1 MPGPAPRHVAILPW
15 GDVIEDFLDP
25 IGRTLEDFA
34 HGITGGWL
42 WGYVQA
48 LAMQDVRATVIV
60 VSRTARAPRRG
71 VHEPTVTPLVILPSP
86 RRHRLARR
94 LGATHLAPYLATP
107 LGALTRALRAEGCDA
122 ILCQE
127 YEWARFDACV
137 AVGARSGLPVFATF
151 QGGDFQASRYERLVR
166 RTSLARAAGL
176 VITAAGERERVRERY
191 GIAADRIAAIPNP
204 IDPDLWFPDDRLA
217 ARAALG
223 LPADA
228 VLAVWHG
235 RVDVQSKGLDVLL
248 DAWAA
253 VRRARPDVDLRLL
266 MVGTGPDAERLAH
279 RVAGDPSVLRVDEYL
294 LDRAAMR
301 RHLSAADLYVLP
313 SRHEGQPVALM
324 EAMACGLPVAAA
336 RASGVAELVGDG
348 ADAAGLVVPVSSTAM
363 LAAAIG
369 LLIDDAGVRRA
380 FAARARARVVE
391 RCSPEAV
398 GRGLRDFMAARIA
411 AVGSG
416 EQDRRLGG

>member
-15 GDVIEDFLDP
+15 GDVVEDFLDP
-25 IGRTLEDFA
+25 IGRTLDDFV
-34 HGITGGWL
+34 HGITGWL

-48 LAMQDVRATVIV
+48 LATRGVRATVIV
-60 VSRTARAPRRG
+60 VSRTARRPG
-71 VHEPTVTPLVILPSP
+71 HVVHESTGTPLVVLPSP
-86 RRHRLARR
+86 WRHRLARR
-94 LGATHLAPYLATP
+94 LRATHLAPYLATP
-107 LGALTRALRAEGCDA
+107 LVALTTAVRREGCDA
-122 ILCQE
+122 LLCQE

-137 AVGARSGLPVFATF
+137 AVGALTGIPVFATF
-151 QGGDFQASRYERLVR
+151 QGGDFQASRYAKLVR
-166 RTSLARAAGL
+166 RTSLARAAG
-176 VITAAGERERVRERY
+176 VIIAAAGERERVRARY
-191 GIAADRIAAIPNP
+191 GIAPERIAAVPNP
-204 IDPDLWFPDDRLA
+204 IDLEFWFPDDRLA

-223 LPADA
+223 LPPDA

-266 MVGTGPDAERLAH
+266 MVGTGPDAERLAR
-279 RVAGDPSVLRVDEYL
+279 RVAGDQSVLRVDEYL

-301 RHLSAADLYVLP
+301 RHLSAADLYLLP

-348 ADAAGLVVPVSSTAM
+348 ADAAGVLVPIGDAPA
-363 LAAAIG
+363 LADAIG
-369 LLIDDAGVRRA
+369 RLVDDDNARSEC
-380 FAARARARVVE
+380 AARARARIAAQ
-391 RCSPEAV
+391 CSPEAV
-398 GRGLRDFMAARIA
+398 GRALHDFMAARLVA
-411 AVGSG
+411 RGTRGRDRSSSG
-416 EQDRRLGG
+416 